1 MLTAD
6 TTSKTMR
13 VVLLTIVFALMSV
26 FAANAQVYSGYSSY
40 SGRSKSSSSYYSGS
54 TSSSVRYQSGYTRS
68 NGTYVQGHYKT
79 NSNSTNH
86 DNYSTRGNY
95 NSYTGSAGT
104 RARDYSSGAYNYGS
118 GRTIHT
124 GSRGGQYYYNSNG
137 NKTYVPKRY

>member
-1 MLTAD
+1 MFTTDA
-6 TTSKTMR
+6 TSKRMR
-13 VVLLTIVFALMSV
+13 VLLLTLTFAFVSI
-26 FAANAQVYSGYSSY
+26 FTANAQVYSGYSSY
-40 SGRSKSSSSYYSGS
+40 SGRANSSSYYSGS
-54 TSSSVRYQSGYTRS
+54 ASSSVRYQSGYTRS

-86 DNYSTRGNY
+86 DNFSTRGNY

-137 NKTYVPKRY
+137 NKQK